1 MAKLIPS
8 LDRIQS
14 MTVKPTQ
21 GEFHLLEVLNSLLT
35 DDYEVYFNPYM
46 NGDKPDIVV
55 FHEKYGVLIIEV
67 KDWDLDLYELDA
79 RKNWK
84 LRYPKNDSERRTVI
98 KSPISQ
104 VLKYKDN
111 LYELHI
117 DKLLELKIKD
127 IRNFNF
133 VSCAVYFHNGTSK
146 QINDLLII
154 PFSNDRKYLNFLHW
168 NIRLLSKDELSKDI
182 RKTLHDYWMD
192 RPSKFNLFT
201 PEIANSIRR
210 FLQPTEHMKE
220 DGIPFPFV
228 EEQLSLIYSSQ
239 SPQIIKGVFGSGKT
253 TVMAARA
260 AHAASKGLERILI
273 LCYNITLKNYIHDK
287 LNRVQEHFFWNAFT
301 INNYHEFIN
310 SQLNNLGID
319 IIPPDDEI
327 INDIINKHQLEK
339 VYVNT
344 IDAREEAIS
353 IYFETTYYGN
363 ISLFDEHQNNIE
375 KYDAIYID
383 EIQDYHYNW
392 MVILKTYFLKENG
405 QYVLFGDVKQNIY
418 GNETDNK
425 ETKTNI
431 QGRPKELKICH
442 RSRFKVRKLALDYQK
457 SFFQGVYDIDEMEG
471 LSGSNNQSNM
481 IPYNFKETLDGYIN
495 YIYITVPNQM
505 KTLYNIIR
513 GNIENKAQD
522 INPNDI
528 TILGA
533 KISTLQHFEA
543 YYRYKSHEKTATMF
557 ETYEIMYLKHLNYF
571 KTNEEPA
578 WYVELLKK
586 TNKGENAKSII
597 ALLLTINH
605 LGKVVKDVSDL
616 GFAEKCK
623 RINITTSEFINIITS
638 HKEEFDRFENKV
650 FNDNYDVIRKNKKIH
665 FWMNTGT
672 IKISTI
678 HSFKGWESEL
688 VFLILE
694 NNNSTVSFNE
704 LIYTA
709 ITRSR
714 SKLVIINY
722 GNEQYH
728 NRMKN
733 LIKEL

>member
-1 MAKLIPS
+1 MATLIPS

-21 GEFHLLEVLNSLLT
+21 GELHLLEVLNSSLT

-84 LRYPKNDSERRTVI
+84 LRYPKNDPERRTVI

-146 QINDLLII
+146 QIYDLLIS

-168 NIRLLSKDELSKDI
+168 NIRFLSKDELSKDI

-239 SPQIIKGVFGSGKT
+239 SPQKIKGVFGSGKT

-327 INDIINKHQLEK
+327 INDIIKKHQLEK

-363 ISLFDEHQNNIE
+363 ISLFEEHQNNIE

-392 MVILKTYFLKENG
+392 MLILKTFFLKENG

-418 GNETDNK
+418 GNETDDK
-425 ETKTNI
+425 DVKTNI
-431 QGRPKELKICH
+431 PGRPKELKICH
-442 RSRFKVRKLALDYQK
+442 RSKFKIRQFSLDFQK
-457 SFFQGVYDIDEMEG
+457 TFFSGIYDLDEIDP
-471 LSGSNNQSNM
+471 NNSTNNL
-481 IPYNFKETLDGYIN
+481 IPFNYNDTLEGYIN
-495 YIYITVPNQM
+495 YIYLPNNQI
-505 KTLYNIIR
+505 KTLYSIIR
-513 GNIENKAQD
+513 GNIENKGKD

-528 TILGA
+528 TILGC
-533 KISTLQHFEA
+533 KTSTLQIFEA
-543 YYRYKSHEKTATMF
+543 YYRHKCHERTTTMF
-557 ETYEIMYLKHLNYF
+557 ETYEIMYQMHLNYF
-571 KTNEEPA
+571 QKNNEPR
-578 WYVELLKK
+578 WYVELLHK
-586 TNKGENAKSII
+586 TNKHYEAKTRI
-597 ALLLTINH
+597 AYLLTANH
-605 LGKVVKDVSDL
+605 LKKGFNDDFESDFIATCREVNCTPQEFVDIIKSDQKDFE
-616 GFAEKCK
+616 GF
-623 RINITTSEFINIITS
+623 
-638 HKEEFDRFENKV
+638 EERV
-650 FNDNYDVIRKNKKIH
+650 FNDNYEIIRKNKKTH

-672 IKISTI
+672 LKISTI
-678 HSFKGWESEL
+678 HSFKGWESEF
-688 VFLILE
+688 VFLLLE
-694 NNNSTVSFNE
+694 NNSGNLDE
-704 LIYTA
+704 LIYTGL
-709 ITRSR
+709 TRSR
-714 SKLVIINY
+714 RNLVIINF
-722 GNEQYH
+722 GNIEYDQKI
-728 NRMKN
+728 RP
-733 LIKEL
+733 LIQSLK